1 MLSTILRYRTIYHKI
16 VSNLPGKILSYNKIQ
31 IFKE

>member
-1 MLSTILRYRTIYHKI
+1 MTKYTIMLNMTIYHKI
-16 VSNLPGKILSYNKIQ
+16 VSNLPGKILTKIQ